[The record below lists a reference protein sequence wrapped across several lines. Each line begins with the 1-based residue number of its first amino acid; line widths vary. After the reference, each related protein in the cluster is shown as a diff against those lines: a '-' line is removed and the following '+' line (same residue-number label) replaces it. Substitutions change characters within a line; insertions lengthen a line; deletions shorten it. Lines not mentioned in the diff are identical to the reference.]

1 MTSSDVVLGKG
12 AVGSGQVAR
21 AALGTTYPDEV
32 TAAFAELDPA
42 FKKLGIVS
50 EDGVTETEDETS
62 TNIVGW
68 DGEVAWVVRT
78 EHTLTYAF
86 TMIETTAATL
96 GTVYRDENVL
106 VTPATEVHGTQLSV
120 TIKARD
126 GVRNVWRFALVDGD
140 RKGEI
145 WLPAAEVT
153 ERGDVTYV
161 SSDAIKYPVTLTAF
175 GDPEATDPLAKAYI
189 FWDDG
194 VLLPPEPQ
202 G

>member
-21 AALGTTYPDEV
+21 AALGTTYPTDV
-32 TAAFAELDPA
+32 TTAFAALDPA

-50 EDGVTETEDETS
+50 EDGVTETEDETK
-62 TNIVGW
+62 TNIIGW
-68 DGEVAWVVRT
+68 DGEVARVVRT
-78 EHTLTYAF
+78 EHALTYAF

-96 GTVYRDENVL
+96 GTVYRDENVVL
-106 VTPATEVHGTQLSV
+106 TPATADHGSQIAV

-126 GVRNVWRFALVDGD
+126 GVRNVWRFGLVDGD

-145 WLPAAEVT
+145 WLPAGEVT
-153 ERGDVTYV
+153 ERGDVAYV
-161 SSDAIKYPVTLTAF
+161 SSDAIKYPVTITAF
-175 GDPEATDPLAKAYI
+175 GDPDGADPLAKAFI

-194 VLLPPEPQ
+194 VLLPA